1 MLAGV
6 AVVVTS
12 LFISALAAATVDT
25 VYQALAARRW
35 PADLPAAA
43 AAVVVSIAAVVVGAY
58 VGSVL
63 A

>member
-12 LFISALAAATVDT
+12 LVISALAAATVDT
-25 VYQALAARRW
+25 VYQALAQRRW
-35 PADLPAAA
+35 PADLP

>member
-12 LFISALAAATVDT
+12 LFISALAAATFDT

-35 PADLPAAA
+35 PADLPA